1 MIAPL
6 ARPSKLD
13 TLRSCWA
20 APLFAAALSVLTL
33 GVFFLVHPHSYDP
46 GFPAFFCFLPMAF
59 YFSAA
64 AQVESHKQIRALQ
77 QRIEQL
83 EAQATPPA

>member
-6 ARPSKLD
+6 ARPG
-13 TLRSCWA
+13 TPNTVRPYWA
-20 APLFAAALSVLTL
+20 APLFAAALSALTL
-33 GVFFLVHPHSYDP
+33 AAFFLVEPHSYEARFIP
-46 GFPAFFCFLPMAF
+46 FFCFLPMAF

-64 AQVESHKQIRALQ
+64 AQAESQKQVRTLQ

-83 EAQATPPA
+83 EAQAAPPV